1 MEMKDDVGN
10 KFTCIVHIRICR
22 DAEVILSIS
31 SVEFS
36 ALRDGSRV
44 QV

>member
-1 MEMKDDVGN
+1 METKDDVGN
-10 KFTCIVHIRICR
+10 KFTCIVHIWIRR

-31 SVEFS
+31 NVEFS
-36 ALRDGSRV
+36 ALRDGSKV